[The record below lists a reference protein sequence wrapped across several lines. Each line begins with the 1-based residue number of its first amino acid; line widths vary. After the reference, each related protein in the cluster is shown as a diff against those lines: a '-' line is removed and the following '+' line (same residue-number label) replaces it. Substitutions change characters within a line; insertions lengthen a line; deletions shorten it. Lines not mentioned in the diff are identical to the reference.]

1 MSDHPDA
8 LEVLAAEYALGC
20 LDPTEMR
27 MLTER
32 ASQDAAFAEA
42 IAAWERRLAPLAAL
56 VPPVAP
62 PPGLWARLEQAI
74 APAPEMAAAPA
85 RDERPGGLWRS
96 VRFWRATTAGAL
108 ALAAAFAGLALLRP
122 AAPIYVA
129 TLGPA
134 GGPAPTFLAE
144 ARPDGSL
151 VLRPLTAVQVAATS
165 DLELWALPPG
175 ATKPVSLGVIPR
187 TGVPRLT
194 VPRIAAASTQL
205 MVSLEPAGGS
215 PTGQPTGPVLYAG
228 TLRGLE

>member
-20 LDPTEMR
+20 LDPAEMR

-32 ASQDAAFAEA
+32 ASQDAAFAAA

-74 APAPEMAAAPA
+74 APTTEVAAAPP
-85 RDERPGGLWRS
+85 RELPGSVWRS

-108 ALAAAFAGLALLRP
+108 ALAAAFAGLFLLRP
-122 AAPIYVA
+122 VAPLYVA

-151 VLRPLTAVQVAATS
+151 VLRPLTSVQVAATS

-194 VPRIAAASTQL
+194 VPRIATASTQL